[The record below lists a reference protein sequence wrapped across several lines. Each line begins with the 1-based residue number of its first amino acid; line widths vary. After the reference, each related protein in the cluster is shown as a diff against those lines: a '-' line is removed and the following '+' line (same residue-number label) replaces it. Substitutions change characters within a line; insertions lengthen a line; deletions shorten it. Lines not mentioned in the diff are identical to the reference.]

1 MCTRLLCAVLPSP
14 YTQQSFHRL
23 LAQLT
28 KDLNSLQEPGVDV
41 SSLHQTLEV
50 LLDSQLFLY
59 GALYNLTWSP

>member
-1 MCTRLLCAVLPSP
+1 MCTRLLYAVLPSP

-41 SSLHQTLEV
+41 TSLHQK
-50 LLDSQLFLY
+50 FLY
-59 GALYNLTWSP
+59 VGNTFEFTTVFV

>member
-1 MCTRLLCAVLPSP
+1 MCTRLLYAVLPSP

-41 SSLHQTLEV
+41 SFLHQTLEV
-50 LLDSQLFLY
+50 LLNSQLFLY